1 MVGGPTPPTAGQ
13 YHRLWRRLGQ
23 WIVRHPWPTLLVSG
37 LFVLALSLPL
47 LKAST
52 GVSNE
57 RWFLPRATE
66 SRAGA
71 EILSKLRS
79 DNSSLTIYAIVH
91 TDDGTPLLAAP
102 QSCR

>member
-1 MVGGPTPPTAGQ
+1 MDRAPSVA
-13 YHRLWRRLGQ
+13 HSAR
-23 WIVRHPWPTLLVSG
+23 VG

-71 EILSKLRS
+71 EILSTLRS

-91 TDDGTPLLAAP
+91 TTDGTPLLARSHRALSDYAARLAGDP
-102 QSCR
+102 A